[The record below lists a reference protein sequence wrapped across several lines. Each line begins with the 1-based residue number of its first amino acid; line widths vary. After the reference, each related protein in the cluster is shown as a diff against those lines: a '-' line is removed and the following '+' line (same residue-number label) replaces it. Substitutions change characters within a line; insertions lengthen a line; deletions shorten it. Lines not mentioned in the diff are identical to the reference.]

1 MHRFR
6 DISKNVF
13 LIQQIFTCK
22 QYGAHKPDSQQPNLS
37 DDLSIDKH
45 WPWVVHGDHVSIW
58 HNYGDIVPQML
69 DARMLA
75 RKERRKK
82 EKKKKKGKERGK
94 QRRR

>member
-22 QYGAHKPDSQQPNLS
+22 QYGTHRPDSQEPNPS

-45 WPWVVHGDHVSIW
+45 CPCWAQAGHSSTMPVLTLQST
-58 HNYGDIVPQML
+58 
-69 DARMLA
+69 
-75 RKERRKK
+75 
-82 EKKKKKGKERGK
+82 
-94 QRRR
+94 